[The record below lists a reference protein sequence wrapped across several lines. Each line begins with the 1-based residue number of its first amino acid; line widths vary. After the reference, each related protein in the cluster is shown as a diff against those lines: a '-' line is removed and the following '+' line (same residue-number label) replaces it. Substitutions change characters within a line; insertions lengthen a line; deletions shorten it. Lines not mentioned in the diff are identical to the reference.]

1 MKEKTRK
8 ILKRVGAGFLLGL
21 SFLNFGTGWGRQKAK
36 SVPRRAQNVRK
47 ETKEELDTEIKQV
60 ADIAESEAQN
70 VINQET
76 QEQQQQQ
83 QMQIQQQAQTQTQQ
97 FLRYATIGGWGVAMA
112 VFFTSMIFNSP
123 FGLGKAV
130 LSVLPGEPHVAV
142 LSVTSKQS
150 TWQVDDEVV
159 VDVKLATN
167 QEKAN
172 YFKVSL
178 QYNPEVLK
186 FQKIKIDRKKF
197 DNLEQNKIDQK
208 NGQITFIIR
217 KPKKGDDFKKDVIAQ
232 ISFKALTKSDKTV
245 IALLQK
251 NSLVLKTKKKDGKGY
266 NILGKTVSAKLKII
280 NRLNEIVKCQKVD
293 VVKSRMTRE
302 EWERLI
308 KGAPVPLKDGN
319 NWVDLN
325 DSGAA
330 LLCAYSD
337 DGGVYV
343 LLRNKTKIKSISLD
357 NNLTGDRAEIEKVDN
372 WAEGGNYFR
381 TVTINTNK
389 WLREKPNKFRN
400 IVVNVDFDVSK
411 LRWPKKGSAE
421 FVLGK

>member
-21 SFLNFGTGWGRQKAK
+21 SFLNFGTGWGKQKAK
-36 SVPRRAQNVRK
+36 SVPRRAQNIRK
-47 ETKEELDTEIKQV
+47 ETKEELDAEIQQV
-60 ADIAESEAQN
+60 ADIAENEAQN

-83 QMQIQQQAQTQTQQ
+83 QMQVQQQAQTQTQQ
-97 FLRYATIGGWGVAMA
+97 FLRYATIGGWGIAMA

-130 LSVLPGEPHVAV
+130 LSVLPGEPHVAI
-142 LSVTSKQS
+142 LSVVSKKS
-150 TWQVDDEVV
+150 TWQIDDEVV

-178 QYNPEVLK
+178 QYDPKILK
-186 FQKIKIDRKKF
+186 FQKIRIDRKKF
-197 DNLEQNKIDQK
+197 DNVEQNRIDQK
-208 NGQITFIIR
+208 NGKITFIIK
-217 KPKKGDDFKKDVIAQ
+217 KPKEGEDFKKDVIAQ
-232 ISFKALTKSDKTV
+232 ISFKALTKSDKTM
-245 IALLQK
+245 ITLLQK

-266 NILGKTVSAKLKII
+266 NILGKTISAKLKIT
-280 NRLNEIVKCQKVD
+280 NKFNEIVKCQKVD

-325 DSGAA
+325 DSGVA
-330 LLCAYSD
+330 LLCAYSE
-337 DGGVYV
+337 DGGLYV
-343 LLRNKTKIKSISLD
+343 LLKNKTKIKSISLN
-357 NNLTGDRAEIEKVDN
+357 NNLTGDKAKTERMDN
-372 WAEGGNYFR
+372 WTEGSSYFQ
-381 TVTINTNK
+381 TVLVNTSK
-389 WLREKPNKFRN
+389 WLREKPDKFRN
-400 IVVNVDFDVSK
+400 IVVNVDFGDNK
-411 LRWPKKGSAE
+411 LRWPEKGSAE
-421 FVLGK
+421 FILSE